1 MIYLWK
7 KLISMSPKI
16 KSFLIYG
23 VSFTALFLISRFIV
37 SQFMEQGMMTM
48 FIPIAVAMIISPK
61 PHIEETEN
69 GREYGL
75 KSIFLKKPFKF

>member
-1 MIYLWK
+1 
-7 KLISMSPKI
+7 MSPKI
-16 KSFLIYG
+16 RVFLIYG
-23 VSFTALFLISRFIV
+23 VCFTALFLITRFILL
-37 SQFMEQGMMTM
+37 QFIEQGVWTT
-48 FIPIAVAMIISPK
+48 FVPLGIAMVCSPK